1 MSIEALNQTIILKEQ
16 VERKLFWKHIVPM
29 MLVIYVVVL
38 PMFYI
43 VILVKGFLDGVLLIP
58 LILSMLF
65 SWIIRS
71 VWLKASFGEQ
81 ILLFKEKFIAIAPDI
96 KFIEFHMFCHEFN
109 SYKELRSSRENIISK
124 INEELISHLASLS
137 EHRFSIISFG
147 VILAIV
153 ANAIS
158 YILQQ
163 AFPIKNTPDIKNH
176 LVFVAIICFL
186 LSIPW
191 SISKGFFDRFSSK
204 KRLRELREYLEWMPI
219 LEKRKTP

>member
-1 MSIEALNQTIILKEQ
+1 MSIEALNQTIILKKQ
-16 VERKLFWKHIVPM
+16 IERKLFWKHIMPM

-43 VILVKGFLDGVLLIP
+43 VILVKGLLGGVLLIP
-58 LILSMLF
+58 LVLSMLF
-65 SWIIRS
+65 SWLIRS
-71 VWLKASFGEQ
+71 VWLNASFGEQ
-81 ILLFKEKFIAIAPDI
+81 LSLFKEKFIEIAPDI
-96 KFIEFHMFCHEFN
+96 KFIEFHIFCHEFN
-109 SYKELRSSRENIISK
+109 VNTELRSSRENIIRK

-163 AFPIKNTPDIKNH
+163 AVPIKNTTDIKNH
-176 LVFVAIICFL
+176 LIFISIICFL

-204 KRLRELREYLEWMPI
+204 KRLRELREYLEWMPV
-219 LEKRKTP
+219 LEKRRAQ

>member
-1 MSIEALNQTIILKEQ
+1 MSIEALNQTILLKKQ
-16 VERKLFWKHIVPM
+16 IERKLFWKHIMPM

-43 VILVKGFLDGVLLIP
+43 VILVNGLIGGVLLIF
-58 LILSMLF
+58 LVSSMLF
-65 SWIIRS
+65 SWVIRS
-71 VWLKASFGEQ
+71 VWLNASFGEQ
-81 ILLFKEKFIAIAPDI
+81 MSLFKEKFIEIAPDI
-96 KFIEFHMFCHEFN
+96 KFIEFHLFCHEFSVN
-109 SYKELRSSRENIISK
+109 VELRSSRENIIKK

-147 VILAIV
+147 VILAII

-158 YILQQ
+158 YTLQQ
-163 AFPIKNTPDIKNH
+163 AIPIKNMSDIKNH
-176 LVFVAIICFL
+176 FIFIAIICFL

-204 KRLRELREYLEWMPI
+204 KRLRELREYLEWMPV
-219 LEKRKTP
+219 LEKRRAQ